1 MLKKATK
8 IQTDRLELK
17 AYSDRELEDLLSIIC
32 NDEIKKTFMIPDFET
47 KEDAMKMFHKL
58 KEWSLSEEHYEYGIY
73 LKDKL
78 IGFVNDVEIDHDM
91 IEIGYVIHPNYKNQ
105 GYATEV
111 LSAVLTE
118 LFNIGYNVVKTG
130 VFIENIASRRVIEK
144 CGMKKINREEDIEYQ
159 GKIHHCIY
167 YERRK

>member
-1 MLKKATK
+1 MK

-17 AYSDRELEDLLSIIC
+17 AYSDRDSQDLIRILC
-32 NDEIKKTFMIPDFET
+32 NDEIKKTFMIPEFET

-58 KEWSLSEEHYEYGIY
+58 KEWSLSEKHYEYGIY

-105 GYATEV
+105 G
-111 LSAVLTE
+111 
-118 LFNIGYNVVKTG
+118 
-130 VFIENIASRRVIEK
+130 
-144 CGMKKINREEDIEYQ
+144 
-159 GKIHHCIY
+159 
-167 YERRK
+167 